1 MSRTGLFDHLVPS
14 ASAAAAGEPAR
25 VSRSRTGLFD
35 HLVPQRE
42 ERAPTLGESFGRGV
56 DQMQGMLYGGVE
68 AIGEA
73 TGIEGVERF
82 GEEGRIR
89 NEGEAA
95 QYPAARRA
103 LEVDSVGDGF
113 AYAGDVL
120 ASQAPMMA
128 LSLAG
133 AAAGAGIGS
142 LLGPVGT
149 AVGGVA
155 GAFLPSALMSAGEV
169 QGEIKGRDPNV
180 EAPGVALG
188 AGAAIGALDAI
199 LPGTLGTALVRR
211 FGRGAAERIA
221 RQALLT
227 RVPVGIGQGAVVE
240 GMTEGLQE
248 LITIGSGAFATDQE
262 MGEDTIERVTEGV
275 IAGALFGGV
284 VGGGAAV
291 VPGRQQAQDDAPP
304 ADADPSPLDEQ
315 APPRPG
321 LRRGAWDPEP
331 SPIVAPAPQAAP
343 RRTLLEEDP
352 ALVEDAAILLGFN
365 ENPQGILT
373 MNRAERADMVRQA
386 REAGTAPVP
395 LDEVLRRIPE
405 LAAETNNRAR
415 PDRRSL
421 VRGQWEADTE
431 RLDSPRLSGAD
442 RASPIRNDLIDDG
455 LAVVRGERDP
465 LPPLPE
471 TRTSGTATARAEQT
485 ASVRQGDGPTDMQV
499 SDEVRRIMALEAEAR
514 RRREAREASATSI
527 VTDAPAMPAP
537 RPAPAPVDLARPG
550 RPVSTPAPPPARTDA
565 PVRLEAGQ
573 SITLS
578 PTARPER
585 QRVPDL
591 PADAPRVDITR
602 PARAPALSTTQAQG
616 TEFPNTVPQ
625 ASPAPATAQA
635 PAAQNLPPL
644 RDPRPNREITP
655 AEKLASFER
664 QRDLLARV
672 GADFDRGVPVD
683 TLSQEENEYL
693 RSPGNY
699 LAQPRG
705 DRVRLT
711 RKGIDELRDLEV
723 AVERWRA
730 VVEGSSPQTEAM
742 PAVDESTPPQ
752 REASVAEAAPAAIA
766 TRPIADVWSGLSLD
780 QRKAAV
786 SRAGVDASHARKR
799 VWAGIPQSARLR
811 LEPALRPRRGE
822 VGMMLANGETVTTNT
837 GRETTPFPNPQKRNS
852 SQAVDRWLLQNA
864 LDEARSRGDAFNARQ
879 FEANLARPS
888 QADKDSAEAYL
899 FDPDFVFD
907 VPRPIIRPL
916 AAPAASPSPA
926 PQAAPVAE
934 APPTPPSDR
943 PAPNYLVSDARREE
957 LRKRLKDK
965 LRNQVSAGIDPE
977 IIAIGAELT
986 VASIERGVRRFM
998 DVAAELSR
1006 DLEMSLRELRPYLR
1020 SWYNGAR
1027 DMMED
1032 GGMSTEGMDNADAV
1046 RDALSDI
1053 DALIAREQAAP
1064 ATPAAASSAPSQD
1077 GDAPGRLSRDQLD
1090 NLRGVFQQA
1099 LLDGERFANI
1109 NRARSL
1115 AAETLGLDRR
1125 ITSDDPLAK
1134 VVEEQMEAAIVRVA
1148 RQIARGPESV
1158 QAKYDRLV
1166 DLYSRQPLLSTRT
1179 STSVEQQAYSTPA
1192 PLAYVASRLAGIDE
1206 TVSVYEP
1213 SAGNGML
1220 LIEARPTNVIANE
1233 LNPDRRANLEPQGF
1247 RVTGNDAAEAA
1258 QAASIR
1264 NSEPVDRVIANPPF
1278 GKVRREDNQGN
1289 KVWNVEGIGTPEIDH
1304 AISLQAL
1311 SAMREDGRAV
1321 LIIGGKQ
1328 GDTDARR
1335 EGYRADR
1342 VRAFFKTLYD
1352 KYNVVDHFTVDG
1364 RLYERQGAGWPVD
1377 VIVIDGRGKSA
1388 LSYPMREPPPVLASW
1403 DEVRSKLDDRVDT
1416 AEQSVRPGE
1425 RAFAPPAVEGAD
1437 AAGLPVRPGRP
1448 DRQDG
1453 GEGGR
1458 APGSRASGGRR
1469 GARAAEPAADPVDG
1483 NRGTVDGEQR
1493 VPVGS
1498 VGDAGIPGPA
1508 RAGDRRPAGA
1518 GGARSGDA
1526 GGVSGTPVP
1535 RQRVERDNTEAETNF
1550 QVRYAPTSNAR
1561 FAVGTLVP
1569 RNMQTAMTRALSTLS
1584 DRVGDIDTF
1593 VAARLGY
1600 SIDEMLGTEARPG
1613 YFSAEQVD
1621 ALALAIDN
1629 VERGGAFIIGDQTG
1643 VGKGR
1648 FVAAMLR
1655 YALQND
1661 RQPVFVTKDPGL
1673 YADMVRD
1680 LRDIGMRDIDSR
1692 VFISNVDIR
1701 GDKAIPLSDD
1711 ASDRLSALNPTKH
1724 KLAIERM
1731 SATGRLPDGYDML
1744 FTTYSQMQLVAKQ
1757 ETPRRRAL
1765 RAIAP
1770 RSMFVLD
1777 ESHEAGGSESRAIGE
1792 DGTPIPT
1799 RADFVRELLREAQG
1813 VVYSSATYAK
1823 NPTVMSLYFKTD
1835 LSQAVDNID
1844 DLGETISSGG
1854 VPLQQVIAN
1863 MLVEAGQYARR
1874 ERSYDGV
1881 EIQMDQLP
1889 TDKVAADNAAAA
1901 LRDIFSL
1908 DVSYMENVRNNY
1920 IEEQKSEGMA
1930 GATDGAV
1937 GENSA
1942 SGVGFAQVMHNVVSQ
1957 MLLALKAPAV
1967 VDKAIALARA
1977 GEKPIIALSN
1987 TNESILKDYI
1997 DETGVRSGQ
2006 NVDITFNAI
2015 LERYLRRLRRI
2026 TLKKPDK
2033 SKVHVYLSDADIR
2046 EFGGDDALAEYQR
2059 IEQQVRSI
2067 DLSGLPASPVDYIL
2081 DRLNAAG
2088 VKADEITGRG
2098 VTLRGGRLTMREASP
2113 AEKKKAM
2120 NAYNAGR
2127 LDALVINKSG
2137 STGFSMHAT
2146 DKKGNDGKQR
2156 HMIVLQPDPNIDVFM
2171 QMLGRIHRTGQIRL
2185 PKYTLGVSDL
2195 AVEKRLAAVLMRKLS
2210 SLNANTTASKRSAV
2224 SLDSVDFMNKYGDE
2238 VVADYLREN
2247 PRIAQMTSTFPG
2259 TSNDGI
2265 AAQFTGRLAIMPADQ
2280 VAQIYEEIEANYT
2293 EYVDS
2298 LDRMGLNALEAKTL
2312 DLDARTIETSELV
2325 PPKEGDGPFAE
2336 AATVE
2341 TVDVRLLGKPFTTAE
2356 LNDEIQ
2362 RAMDGK
2368 SQADYIDEQRA
2379 ALDAKFPE
2387 YVSGLQQGL
2396 ERAQA
2401 ALAEARTFKQKDKAQ
2416 ASIDG
2421 WTRAIAEA
2429 ESRLE
2434 AIKARLL
2441 EYQPSTMLQLTVRE
2455 GESQNTVY
2463 AVSLGT
2469 DVGKVKAN
2477 PTAASQIMV
2486 RFAIADASRE
2496 VRVPLSKLMGEDPRY
2511 STQSTTREEVVAAFE
2526 RGGQEARETR
2536 QIITGNLVS
2545 GFAQFKKG
2553 QITIFTDAEGN
2564 TRQGILMPREFDTAR
2579 ELERLPVK
2587 FQNAEQ
2593 IARFLSEEPTGR
2605 MVKSEDGV
2613 VALTFDGIVYRVAV
2627 NTRGGKPYYLLKA
2640 VRDIIGDFQ
2649 QRRGAKV
2656 YEQTMTARD
2665 FPRVVGAYIDNL
2677 GTTFLTTTSKDE
2689 ARTIVSPQAG
2699 RSEASP
2705 APADLPA
2712 VRLSQAE
2719 MDEVTEIVR
2728 RVAGIDPTFSET
2740 VSVDGESA
2748 LGSYTPREGAQDVIA
2763 IARQASMPGARTA
2776 YHEAFHR
2783 VQTWFANDG
2792 ERATL
2797 TAARD
2802 TLRRIVA
2809 RDGVRSSSA
2818 AAMSARE
2825 IEAEAYAI
2833 YETQTTSGRAPVLM
2847 PASVRAVFD
2856 RMSRLVRRVANWL
2869 AGRGY
2874 QTWEDV
2880 FERASRGDMARRA
2893 PRATPIT
2900 AGNTEARRRRN
2911 TPNEPFETF
2920 DDRSTREIMRM
2931 FGSVE
2936 QIQRAENWGDFITA
2950 SRRAL
2955 QDRFIDIKRQQRAI
2969 ERADGGARLSVSQD
2983 TYGAIERYIGK
2994 VGTFLQEYYE
3004 GDVKAITNLMRSNGL
3019 TQEQVDDY
3027 LIALHA
3033 EERNEQIAKVRETL
3047 EPDSDFVRAATDPD
3061 VVGGSGMSANE
3072 ARRIIR
3078 EVEAGP
3084 NAAAFKTI
3092 ARGVRKILDRRL
3104 ERLVAA
3110 GVISDAQATAM
3121 GETYRNYVPLRG
3133 FEDDDGPM
3141 NLGIGRGFDA
3151 RGNER
3156 RATGRT
3162 TRANSPLAT
3171 SLAMGAQGILRA
3183 EKNKVGQ
3190 TFLRLVENNP
3200 NPNVW
3205 SVNRGERVPRVESRL
3220 VRDPETGLLVPRDVV
3235 VERTQPPS
3243 RIADNVMIVKVGGN
3257 DVAITIEDRN
3267 IARAMKNLD
3276 PEQMNVAVAALNRV
3290 TRVLAALNTS
3300 WNVEWFV
3307 ANLARDIQTAGI
3319 QISDEGIK
3327 GLGRKMLANWPR
3339 ALRGAFEHLRGKHD
3353 SEWAQIAQD
3362 FERQG
3367 GRVSYIEFRSVEDFK
3382 DLIGREVSEGS
3393 IKRMLRMGPERF
3405 LNGIEVFTSTG
3416 ENAIRIAAYKAAL
3429 DAGMSKPR
3437 AASMARNLTVDFN
3450 KKGTLGPTINA
3461 MFMFFNAA
3469 VQGNVR
3475 LVQSIMRSKFTR
3487 RALGGLIAI
3496 GFLEALLGAGDDDEY
3511 EKVEPWVRERNF
3523 VLMLEPL
3530 GLGEAGSYI
3539 KIPMPYGF
3547 NVFKTM
3553 GTEIGRSTLIGT
3565 DPTEAAANVFK
3576 AAINSFNPIGGQDFV
3591 AMTTPTVLDPVLD
3604 IARNEN
3610 FFRSQIAPDYPND
3623 RRPPSEQYFPNVNPA
3638 FRALTAWLNNTTGGN
3653 EFREG
3658 AISINPEHIEHLF
3671 TSYLGGTG
3679 RLVSN
3684 TIASF
3689 QNAAAG
3695 RLEPE
3700 RTPFLRQVYGQT
3712 IGEMPTWRAYR
3723 GLREDALALEY
3734 EAKELFEAGRGGEAR
3749 EALNR
3754 DQALARSIPV
3764 VKTTESLLR
3773 DLRAREREIRARNMD
3788 EERRETLLERIRTRQ
3803 YDVQRRA
3810 IERITRLRDQF
3821 E

>member
-1 MSRTGLFDHLVPS
+1 
-14 ASAAAAGEPAR
+14 
-25 VSRSRTGLFD
+25 
-35 HLVPQRE
+35 
-42 ERAPTLGESFGRGV
+42 
-56 DQMQGMLYGGVE
+56 
-68 AIGEA
+68 
-73 TGIEGVERF
+73 
-82 GEEGRIR
+82 
-89 NEGEAA
+89 
-95 QYPAARRA
+95 
-103 LEVDSVGDGF
+103 
-113 AYAGDVL
+113 
-120 ASQAPMMA
+120 
-128 LSLAG
+128 
-133 AAAGAGIGS
+133 
-142 LLGPVGT
+142 
-149 AVGGVA
+149 
-155 GAFLPSALMSAGEV
+155 
-169 QGEIKGRDPNV
+169 
-180 EAPGVALG
+180 
-188 AGAAIGALDAI
+188 
-199 LPGTLGTALVRR
+199 
-211 FGRGAAERIA
+211 
-221 RQALLT
+221 
-227 RVPVGIGQGAVVE
+227 
-240 GMTEGLQE
+240 
-248 LITIGSGAFATDQE
+248 
-262 MGEDTIERVTEGV
+262 
-275 IAGALFGGV
+275 
-284 VGGGAAV
+284 
-291 VPGRQQAQDDAPP
+291 
-304 ADADPSPLDEQ
+304 
-315 APPRPG
+315 
-321 LRRGAWDPEP
+321 
-331 SPIVAPAPQAAP
+331 
-343 RRTLLEEDP
+343 
-352 ALVEDAAILLGFN
+352 
-365 ENPQGILT
+365 
-373 MNRAERADMVRQA
+373 
-386 REAGTAPVP
+386 
-395 LDEVLRRIPE
+395 
-405 LAAETNNRAR
+405 
-415 PDRRSL
+415 
-421 VRGQWEADTE
+421 
-431 RLDSPRLSGAD
+431 
-442 RASPIRNDLIDDG
+442 
-455 LAVVRGERDP
+455 
-465 LPPLPE
+465 
-471 TRTSGTATARAEQT
+471 
-485 ASVRQGDGPTDMQV
+485 
-499 SDEVRRIMALEAEAR
+499 
-514 RRREAREASATSI
+514 
-527 VTDAPAMPAP
+527 
-537 RPAPAPVDLARPG
+537 
-550 RPVSTPAPPPARTDA
+550 
-565 PVRLEAGQ
+565 
-573 SITLS
+573 
-578 PTARPER
+578 
-585 QRVPDL
+585 
-591 PADAPRVDITR
+591 
-602 PARAPALSTTQAQG
+602 
-616 TEFPNTVPQ
+616 
-625 ASPAPATAQA
+625 
-635 PAAQNLPPL
+635 
-644 RDPRPNREITP
+644 
-655 AEKLASFER
+655 
-664 QRDLLARV
+664 
-672 GADFDRGVPVD
+672 
-683 TLSQEENEYL
+683 
-693 RSPGNY
+693 
-699 LAQPRG
+699 
-705 DRVRLT
+705 
-711 RKGIDELRDLEV
+711 
-723 AVERWRA
+723 
-730 VVEGSSPQTEAM
+730 M

-752 REASVAEAAPAAIA
+752 GRFRLIGQNYNGDSIFEDQRGVRSLVRGGVRTTEAVGVPPGGGVTVRTNSERLSRGDDRFLTREEMADLTAGRDPSPTADPFGGRARPNPPPRDKIAAGGVTPAYRDWIAAASDEDLRLAADGSFEGRFAEREIERRAQDTAEQSVEQGVQDFIEGRRPEPPELPSAPAA
-766 TRPIADVWSGLSLD
+766 
-780 QRKAAV
+780 
-786 SRAGVDASHARKR
+786 
-799 VWAGIPQSARLR
+799 
-811 LEPALRPRRGE
+811 
-822 VGMMLANGETVTTNT
+822 
-837 GRETTPFPNPQKRNS
+837 
-852 SQAVDRWLLQNA
+852 
-864 LDEARSRGDAFNARQ
+864 
-879 FEANLARPS
+879 
-888 QADKDSAEAYL
+888 
-899 FDPDFVFD
+899 
-907 VPRPIIRPL
+907 
-916 AAPAASPSPA
+916 
-926 PQAAPVAE
+926 
-934 APPTPPSDR
+934 TPPSDR

-1364 RLYERQGAGWPVD
+1364 RLFERQGAGWPVD

-1701 GDKAIPLSDD
+1701 GKKAIPLSDD

-1744 FTTYSQMQLVAKQ
+1744 FTTYSQMQLVEKQ

-1799 RADFVRELLREAQG
+1799 RADFVRELLSEAQG

-2401 ALAEARTFKQKDKAQ
+2401 ALAEAQTFKQKDKAQ
-2416 ASIDG
+2416 ASIVG

-2429 ESRLE
+2429 KSRLD

-2441 EYQPSTMLQLTVRE
+2441 EYQPSTMLQLSVRE

-2511 STQSTTREEVVAAFE
+2511 STQSTTQEEVVAAFE

-3307 ANLARDIQTAGI
+3307 ANLARDLQTAGI

-3416 ENAIRIAAYKAAL
+3416 ENAIRIAAYKAAV

-3437 AASMARNLTVDFN
+3437 ATSMARNLTVDFN

-3700 RTPFLRQVYGQT
+3700 RTSFLRQVYGQT